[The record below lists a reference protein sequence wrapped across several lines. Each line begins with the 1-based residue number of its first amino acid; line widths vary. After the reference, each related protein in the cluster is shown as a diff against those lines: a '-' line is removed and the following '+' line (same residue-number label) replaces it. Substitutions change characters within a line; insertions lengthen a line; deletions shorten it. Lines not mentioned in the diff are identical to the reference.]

1 MNTDSIDK
9 QLNTILKDFEQES
22 TDAYTEQE
30 VGIDFKALDEAYRVA
45 RNSIKQLIQ
54 TVEVEARLDEEN
66 RLTLE
71 LTDNKTLHECVA
83 LTVDCINKM
92 NSVAQLKPQQELA
105 DQLKKGKGIDPKP
118 LVVKGADF
126 TTDELIVKKPYK
138 TRIVEP
144 QQEEGE

>member
-54 TVEVEARLDEEN
+54 TVEVEARLDEAN

-71 LTDNKTLHECVA
+71 LTDNKT
-83 LTVDCINKM
+83 
-92 NSVAQLKPQQELA
+92 S
-105 DQLKKGKGIDPKP
+105 
-118 LVVKGADF
+118 
-126 TTDELIVKKPYK
+126 
-138 TRIVEP
+138 
-144 QQEEGE
+144 